1 MSLKIIVGLG
11 NPGSRYE
18 GSRHNVGSVVLDRMA
33 RRYAPGAVARG
44 RFHGAVVEGTVNSR
58 RVLLLKP
65 TTYMNASGQSVAEA
79 VRFYRLEPSADL
91 LVIVDD
97 TALACGSLRIR
108 STGGTGGH
116 NGLEDIQQKLGTDG
130 YARLRIGIDP
140 PGQIPGR
147 DYVLGRFR
155 PDQLEAVEPALEEAV
170 DAATCWVVHGV
181 LEAMNQ
187 FNRRQ
192 TA

>member
-1 MSLKIIVGLG
+1 MNVKLIVGLG
-11 NPGSRYE
+11 NPGSRYD
-18 GSRHNVGSVVLDRMA
+18 GSRHNVGSVVLDRLA
-33 RRYAPGAVARG
+33 RRYAPGAIARG
-44 RFHGAVVEGTVNSR
+44 KFHGAIVEGAINSR

-65 TTYMNASGQSVAEA
+65 ATYMNASGQSVAEA
-79 VRFYRLEPSADL
+79 VRFYRLDPSADL
-91 LVIVDD
+91 LVLVDD
-97 TALACGSLRIR
+97 TALSCGSLRIR
-108 STGGTGGH
+108 SSGGTGGH
-116 NGLEDIQQKLGTDG
+116 NGLEDIQQKLGTDA

-140 PGQIPGR
+140 SGQTPGR
-147 DYVLGRFR
+147 EYVLGRFR
-155 PDQLEAVEPALEEAV
+155 PDQLAAVEPALEEGV